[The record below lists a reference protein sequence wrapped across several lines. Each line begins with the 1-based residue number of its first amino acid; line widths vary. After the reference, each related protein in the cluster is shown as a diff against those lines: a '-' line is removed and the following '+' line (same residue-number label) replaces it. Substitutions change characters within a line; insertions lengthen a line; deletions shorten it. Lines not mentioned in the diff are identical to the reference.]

1 MDPDTPTIMNIDTNT
16 ALYRLLTWLSP
27 AYPIGAFSYSQGL
40 ETAVELKLID
50 DALTTQQWLEDMLHH
65 GSVWSDAVIF
75 ANSHKAADLGA
86 LKETN
91 AFALALQP
99 AAELK
104 AETLALGR
112 AFVQTTTL
120 AWPCEKL
127 EGALKL
133 IGEEFAYP
141 CAVACAAAGHG
152 IALPEAQQAWLHA
165 AISNLIS
172 AAVRLV
178 PLGQSDGQRI
188 LASLERDIHAASVK
202 ARQTD
207 LADLT
212 TSGLMTEICAM
223 RHETQHVRLFRS

>member
-1 MDPDTPTIMNIDTNT
+1 MDPGTPTIMSTDTNT

-40 ETAVELKLID
+40 ETAVDLKLIV
-50 DALTTQQWLEDMLHH
+50 DAEMTQRWLEDMLQN

-75 ANSHKAADLGA
+75 ANCHKAADLSA
-86 LKETN
+86 LKEIN
-91 AFALALQP
+91 QFALALQP

-104 AETLALGR
+104 AESLALGR
-112 AFVQTTTL
+112 AFVQTTLL

-127 EGALKL
+127 ESALDL
-133 IGEEFAYP
+133 IGEDFGYP
-141 CAVACAAAGHG
+141 CAVACAAAGHA
-152 IALPEAQQAWLHA
+152 IALPQAQQAWLHA

-188 LASLERDIHAASVK
+188 LANLEEKILSAAVN
-202 ARQTD
+202 ARQTE
-207 LADLT
+207 LADLA
-212 TSGLMTEICAM
+212 TSGLMAEICAM

>member
-1 MDPDTPTIMNIDTNT
+1 MDPDTPTITNT
-16 ALYRLLTWLSP
+16 ETNSALYRLLTWLSP

-40 ETAVELKLID
+40 ETAVDLKLVV
-50 DALTTQQWLEDMLHH
+50 DATTTQQWLEDMLHH

-75 ANSHKAADLGA
+75 ANSHKATDLSA
-86 LKETN
+86 LKEIN
-91 AFALALQP
+91 DFALALQP

-104 AETLALGR
+104 AESLALGR
-112 AFVQTTTL
+112 AFVQTTML

-127 EGALKL
+127 EGAVDLM
-133 IGEEFAYP
+133 GEEFAYP
-141 CAVACAAAGHG
+141 CAVACAAAGHK

-165 AISNLIS
+165 SISNLIS

-188 LASLERDIHAASVK
+188 LANLERDILNAAVK

-207 LADLT
+207 LVDLA
-212 TSGLMTEICAM
+212 TSGLSAEICAM
-223 RHETQHVRLFRS
+223 RHETQRVRLFRS